1 MDELF
6 VICRTVEI
14 EDGEATGFV
23 LMRAEESGETAPWPI
38 LISRK
43 GNNFYGFENACP
55 HEGGRLDT
63 QPGNFMDDENNF
75 IECGRHHAQFDIDTG
90 HCFIGPCQGK
100 RLTPIKLVID
110 DGDVCVTGVMLADA

>member
-23 LMRAEESGETAPWPI
+23 LMKADAGGDAAPWPI
-38 LISRK
+38 LITRK

-55 HEGGRLDT
+55 HEGTRLDT
-63 QPGNFMDDENNF
+63 SPGSFMDEENNF

-90 HCFIGPCQGK
+90 ECFIGPCQGA

>member
-14 EDGEATGFV
+14 EDGMASGFV
-23 LMRAEESGETAPWPI
+23 LMKAEESGDAAPWPI
-38 LISRK
+38 LITRK
-43 GNNFYGFENACP
+43 GNNFYGFENSCP
-55 HEGGRLDT
+55 HEGTRLDT
-63 QPGNFMDDENNF
+63 QPGSFMDEEGNF

-90 HCFIGPCQGK
+90 ECFIGPCQGR

-110 DGDVCVTGVMLADA
+110 DGDVCVTGVLLADA

>member
-1 MDELF
+1 MNELF
-6 VICRTVEI
+6 AICQTGEI
-14 EDGEATGFV
+14 EDGDASGFL
-23 LMRAEESGETAPWPI
+23 LMRIDETGEPKPWPI
-38 LISRK
+38 LITRK

-55 HEGGRLDT
+55 HEGTRLDT
-63 QPGNFMDDENNF
+63 NPGSFMDEENNF

-90 HCFIGPCQGK
+90 ECFIGPCQGA